1 MPKQLSP
8 NTILVVCCTSDDK
21 PSWNLGYCSLD
32 LSLITYIANKCNHN
46 KVTSINLCST
56 DIPADGV
63 KTIARML
70 VTNSSITY
78 LNMGSN
84 SIDSQGAVDI
94 ALALESNTSLTKLE
108 LSHNRMLNDGIQ
120 ALASALEA
128 NHSIEVLNI
137 GYNNMTAHGALY
149 ISKMLRHNDS
159 ITSLNIEGNG
169 VGDKGIKAI
178 AAALETNHFIERV
191 NFSNCDI
198 GNEGAKALAALIS
211 VNHVIKTLDLGGN
224 NITITGIKYL
234 SKALMSNQVIH
245 SMNMKFSID
254 LLGDAGYDCIAYY
267 IHRNTKLIQDLATF
281 ITNCTSVDF
290 NNPDL
295 DNNVKF
301 IVSNIKYFKAF
312 QVVDQSALW
321 SCVAKTSSKETIQDS
336 LDNFST
342 LILKSFGLD
351 KHITVP
357 EVVNIIHDFVGSESL
372 WPFTETSAVS
382 LSGNHQVECCTLL

>member
-1 MPKQLSP
+1 MNLLFRSGKRDDARATGLFACLPKLQTLLLKD
-8 NTILVVCCTSDDK
+8 NTISADGAEALAA
-21 PSWNLGYCSLD
+21 NLKYIPLLKNLD
-32 LSLITYIANKCNHN
+32 LSQNRIRAVGASALAAR
-46 KVTSINLCST
+46 LR
-56 DIPADGV
+56 DIPELMALNLADNN
-63 KTIARML
+63 I
-70 VTNSSITY
+70 
-78 LNMGSN
+78 
-84 SIDSQGAVDI
+84 GAG
-94 ALALESNTSLTKLE
+94 A
-108 LSHNRMLNDGIQ
+108 G
-120 ALASALEA
+120 ALASCLKD
-128 NHSIEVLNI
+128 VRQLQTLN
-137 GYNNMTAHGALY
+137 
-149 ISKMLRHNDS
+149 LRN
-159 ITSLNIEGNG
+159 T
-169 VGDKGIKAI
+169 GID
-178 AAALETNHFIERV
+178 T
-191 NFSNCDI
+191 D
-198 GNEGAKALAALIS
+198 GAKALAALIS